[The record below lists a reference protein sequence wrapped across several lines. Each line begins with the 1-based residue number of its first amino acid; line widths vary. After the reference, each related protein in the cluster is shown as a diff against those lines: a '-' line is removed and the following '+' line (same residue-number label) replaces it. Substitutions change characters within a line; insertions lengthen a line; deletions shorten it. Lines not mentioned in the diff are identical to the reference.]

1 MNLEP
6 LKNSP
11 PGKLAV
17 KIGEDK
23 AINWATLI
31 AWSALL
37 AMFPILVVMA
47 SILGFALSLAHVD
60 TAQLY
65 GHIASAFP
73 DRNLQAQVLTGLDSF
88 KRQSGVFA
96 IVGFVGLMLG
106 GSALFGSMEQ
116 AFAVIYHTTPRSFVR
131 QKLLG
136 FAMIIVFTVLA
147 GLAVG
152 TSSILPTLKNLNFL
166 PAALTGG
173 PLALVLQIA
182 LGVLTGFVLYAV
194 IYYVVPNRKQD
205 WGQVWPGALLAG
217 ALFEVVTLVFPVYLE
232 INKGISNYGKTFA
245 LFFILMTF
253 FYFVGIVTM
262 VGVELNSVLY
272 PLPVEQPSKAV
283 ALAPPQSEPE
293 GEKQV
298 VAGAAN
304 DDPVEQQPGAGE
316 ADTGIAGLAAARDSV
331 GRIRTLVGVGAIAWA
346 LGVVVGQRSS
356 KRKHP
361 ARRP

>member
-1 MNLEP
+1 MNLEAIKKSLP
-6 LKNSP
+6 ARLV
-11 PGKLAV
+11 V

-47 SILGFALSLAHVD
+47 SILGFALSLARVD

-73 DRNLQAQVLTGLDSF
+73 DPNLQAQVVTGLDSF

-96 IVGFVGLMLG
+96 IVGFVGLMFG

-116 AFAVIYHTTPRSFVR
+116 AFAIIYHTRARSFIR

-166 PAALTGG
+166 PTALTGG
-173 PLALVLQIA
+173 PLALLLQVA
-182 LGVLTGFVLYAV
+182 LGVLTGFVLYAA

-205 WGQVWPGALLAG
+205 WGQVWPGALVAG
-217 ALFEVVTLVFPVYLE
+217 VLFEVVTLVFPVYLE
-232 INKGISNYGKTFA
+232 VNKGISNYGKTFT

-253 FYFVGIVTM
+253 FFFVGIVTM
-262 VGVELNSVLY
+262 VGVEFNSLLY
-272 PLPVEQPSKAV
+272 PVPVEQPSKAE
-283 ALAPPQSEPE
+283 ALAPVQSGPE
-293 GEKQV
+293 GEEQV
-298 VAGAAN
+298 VSGAGDDGAAAPN
-304 DDPVEQQPGAGE
+304 TA
-316 ADTGIAGLAAARDSV
+316 TTGLAAARDSV
-331 GRIRTLVGVGAIAWA
+331 GKTRTLVGVGAIAWA
-346 LGVVVGQRSS
+346 LGVVVGHRSG
-356 KRKHP
+356 KGKHL
-361 ARRP
+361 AHRP